1 MLKVLTIEQNNIFPV
16 HLHRHHV
23 AENDDEM
30 NLLLM
35 MIKRGNSVEQEMNKA
50 VNDSLTLLH
59 RQNQRLNVTNLIVD
73 DDHKMDE
80 SMNLVKVSSL
90 PMTMKMISLCEQ
102 NQLEV
107 IDDVLKTYVSSM
119 NGKKQVNIVQ
129 VQYWITWN

>member
-1 MLKVLTIEQNNIFPV
+1 MLKVLTIEQNNIFLV

-23 AENDDEM
+23 AKNVDEM

-35 MIKRGNSVEQEMNKA
+35 MIKRVNSVEQEMNKA

-59 RQNQRLNVTNLIVD
+59 RQNQLLNVMNLIVD
-73 DDHKMDE
+73 DDHKRDE
-80 SMNLVKVSSL
+80 SMNSVKVSSW
-90 PMTMKMISLCEQ
+90 PMTMKMIFLCEQ

-107 IDDVLKTYVSSM
+107 MNDVLKTHVNST
-119 NGKKQVNIVQ
+119 NEKKQVNIVQ